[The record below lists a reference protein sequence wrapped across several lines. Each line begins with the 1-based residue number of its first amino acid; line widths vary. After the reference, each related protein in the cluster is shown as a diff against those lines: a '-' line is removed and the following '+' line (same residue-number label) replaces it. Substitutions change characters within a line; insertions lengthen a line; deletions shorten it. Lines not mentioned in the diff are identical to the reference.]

1 MFDSL
6 DAIIQRLYAEI
17 HSAERR
23 AHSADL
29 AEDFAGQCSE
39 MGYVAGLRFAI
50 DLMSDLLRNCD

>member
-6 DAIIQRLYAEI
+6 DAIVQRLYSEI
-17 HSAERR
+17 RSAERR

-39 MGYVAGLRFAI
+39 MGYAAGLRFAV
-50 DLMSDLLRNCD
+50 DLLGDLLRNCD